1 MCLFLLEL
9 EGEALLSSL
18 ANRHPCHVQHILLN
32 GQSISLSSFSKRV
45 AYIPAEAKLAPNLS
59 VAQTLAF
66 YSHLRKAPIRAIPKV
81 SQTDQVREYYRYLIE
96 YSIIYNCAPVYSTR
110 TIYNFRWEYL
120 SRSWALVKC

>member
-1 MCLFLLEL
+1 MYFFFLER

-32 GQSISLSSFSKRV
+32 GQNISISSFSKHI

-66 YSHLRKAPIRAIPKV
+66 YSHLRKAPVRAIPKV
-81 SQTDQVREYYRYLIE
+81 SQNDQVRKYYHIIFILINIL
-96 YSIIYNCAPVYSTR
+96 YISYNYIQISTLDGS
-110 TIYNFRWEYL
+110 TY
-120 SRSWALVKC
+120 

>member
-1 MCLFLLEL
+1 MFVLEL

-81 SQTDQVREYYRYLIE
+81 SQTDQVCECDPYFIE
-96 YSIIYNCAPVYSTR
+96 YSVTYIIFRPFTQFEQYIILDGST
-110 TIYNFRWEYL
+110 Y
-120 SRSWALVKC
+120 